1 MIATK
6 LYALLITL
14 CRIAT
19 GLAFGLLIVTV
30 MTQVI
35 SRTFLTGSP
44 VWTEELTRFALL
56 FMAAFGAGLSF
67 RNGEM
72 VNVDMIC
79 EMLPA
84 KFQRILLF
92 VSASLTAV
100 FCLMLVMPAWKFV
113 SIGVMQTSPALGLRM
128 DFVHVTVFILLVLLG
143 LFAILRVVRMIAGAS
158 DGKPEGQS
166 ENLS

>member
-1 MIATK
+1 MITTK